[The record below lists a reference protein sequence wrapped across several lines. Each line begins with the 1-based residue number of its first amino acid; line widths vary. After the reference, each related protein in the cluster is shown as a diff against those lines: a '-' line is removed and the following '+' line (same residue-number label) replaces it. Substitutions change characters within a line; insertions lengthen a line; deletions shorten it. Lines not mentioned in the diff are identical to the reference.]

1 MKRNLVSRTKRRHGT
16 LENQLGI
23 HSSPHDPQGKLS
35 MQIRDNLV
43 QRDFAK
49 DFDQNFQDRSEQ
61 LTLKSREALKRTAL
75 SQLLKLLGFAQNGFG
90 SAGRVFEVFPKF
102 TRSRVVLKKLRLL
115 RETKSRGVKISKK
128 HFLLA

>member
-1 MKRNLVSRTKRRHGT
+1 
-16 LENQLGI
+16 
-23 HSSPHDPQGKLS
+23 

-43 QRDFAK
+43 QRDFVQ

-90 SAGRVFEVFPKF
+90 SAGRGF
-102 TRSRVVLKKLRLL
+102 
-115 RETKSRGVKISKK
+115 
-128 HFLLA
+128 